1 MSAEKWK
8 EHFRS
13 MAEGN
18 APPEK
23 IYVLNQRGRGLGH
36 SRKGKIVYRLEG
48 KISAPRAMI
57 TPIAQG
63 LVQAKS
69 RITRRKGI
77 KRNSRRKV
85 TRAQRVKVKP
95 KRQIKKKTKTPRK
108 KKQTRQIFLDNGN

>member
-13 MAEGN
+13 MAEDN

-57 TPIAQG
+57 TPVAQG
-63 LVQAKS
+63 LVQANIKPDTPINVYTWFCLNTAKS
-69 RITRRKGI
+69 KF
-77 KRNSRRKV
+77 SLV
-85 TRAQRVKVKP
+85 SPVA
-95 KRQIKKKTKTPRK
+95 
-108 KKQTRQIFLDNGN
+108 D

>member
-48 KISAPRAMI
+48 K
-57 TPIAQG
+57 
-63 LVQAKS
+63 
-69 RITRRKGI
+69 
-77 KRNSRRKV
+77 
-85 TRAQRVKVKP
+85 
-95 KRQIKKKTKTPRK
+95 
-108 KKQTRQIFLDNGN
+108 FLHHVL

>member
-18 APPEK
+18 DPPEK

-36 SRKGKIVYRLEG
+36 SRKGKLVYHLEG

-57 TPIAQG
+57 TPAAQG
-63 LVQAKS
+63 FVQAKS

-77 KRNSRRKV
+77 KRKTPVTHCRKV
-85 TRAQRVKVKP
+85 TQAQRVKVKL
-95 KRQIKKKTKTPRK
+95 KRQIKKK
-108 KKQTRQIFLDNGN
+108 KQTRCKDIFG

>member
-23 IYVLNQRGRGLGH
+23 IYVLNQRGQGLGH

-48 KISAPRAMI
+48 QISAPCAMI

-69 RITRRKGI
+69 RITRQKGI
-77 KRNSRRKV
+77 KRKTPIIHRRKV
-85 TRAQRVKVKP
+85 T
-95 KRQIKKKTKTPRK
+95 
-108 KKQTRQIFLDNGN
+108 

>member
-1 MSAEKWK
+1 MLLL
-8 EHFRS
+8 R
-13 MAEGN
+13 
-18 APPEK
+18 K

-48 KISAPRAMI
+48 KISAPCAMI

-77 KRNSRRKV
+77 KR
-85 TRAQRVKVKP
+85 
-95 KRQIKKKTKTPRK
+95 KTATPSLQK
-108 KKQTRQIFLDNGN
+108 GYTSSKSKGQT

>member
-8 EHFRS
+8 EHFHS

-48 KISAPRAMI
+48 KISAPRAM
-57 TPIAQG
+57 
-63 LVQAKS
+63 
-69 RITRRKGI
+69 RKQMELLSLQLMI
-77 KRNSRRKV
+77 MV
-85 TRAQRVKVKP
+85 IHYQ
-95 KRQIKKKTKTPRK
+95 QELE
-108 KKQTRQIFLDNGN
+108 KQEHL